1 MGKKCCEVTNLF
13 FLKVEL
19 KYARII
25 PRTIGF
31 LKCHEN
37 LLSQIMKFFKA
48 PGINCCESKKSEKVT
63 LYDLNRNG
71 NFE

>member
-1 MGKKCCEVTNLF
+1 
-13 FLKVEL
+13 
-19 KYARII
+19 
-25 PRTIGF
+25 
-31 LKCHEN
+31 
-37 LLSQIMKFFKA
+37 MKFFKA